1 MPKSPH
7 LFACCICCLL
17 LSGCPGVEETHNDR
31 PSLSVG
37 VVVDEAGL
45 NDQSFNASAWAGAK
59 KAEKELGVKVLS
71 AESREPADY
80 VRNLRSLAKQ
90 DYGLIF
96 AIGFNMED
104 AIQQVASESTTSP
117 PFPIRR
123 RLDAIQLVASE
134 YPDTKFVI
142 IDGAAPDL
150 KNTASIQFREQ
161 EPSFLAGVL
170 AAGMSK
176 HNTIGFVGGQHGPV
190 LDRFEYAYKAGASV
204 QKPDIQVLTQYAETW
219 SDPGKGKELALI
231 QFGQKADV
239 ILQAAGKTGL
249 GVIDAVRTQPGGRYV
264 IGTNSNQDSLEQGKV
279 LTSIMKR
286 LDVVVFDTI
295 RQVLDG
301 HFAPSVQ
308 SLGLKEGAMS
318 LTDMKFTKQDVPPDV
333 LSAVG
338 RYAEEIKTGML
349 QVPATSDE
357 CTEFLK
363 ARLQRKSPVAL
374 DAMSR

>member
-1 MPKSPH
+1 MPKSAH
-7 LFACCICCLL
+7 LLVCCICCVLL
-17 LSGCPGVEETHNDR
+17 AGCLGVEETHTIP
-31 PSLSVG
+31 PSLRVG

-59 KAEKELGVKVLS
+59 KAEKEIGVKVLS

-104 AIQQVASESTTSP
+104 AIRQ
-117 PFPIRR
+117 
-123 RLDAIQLVASE
+123 VASE

-142 IDGAAPDL
+142 IDGVAPDL

-170 AAGMSK
+170 AAGVSK

-190 LDRFEYAYKAGASV
+190 LDRFEYAYKAGALV
-204 QKPDIQVLTQYAETW
+204 QKPGIKVLTQYAETW
-219 SDPGKGKELALI
+219 SDPGKSKELALL
-231 QFGQKADV
+231 QYGQKADV

-249 GVIDAVRTQPGGRYV
+249 GVIDAVRTQPKGRYV
-264 IGTNSNQDSLEQGKV
+264 IGTDSNQDGLEQGKV
-279 LTSIMKR
+279 LTSILKR

-295 RQVLDG
+295 RQVRDG
-301 HFAPSVQ
+301 HFAPGVH
-308 SLGLKEGAMS
+308 SLGLKEQAMS
-318 LTDMKFTKQDVPPDV
+318 LTEMEFTKQDVPPDV

-349 QVPATSDE
+349 QVPSTPVE
-357 CTEFLK
+357 YTEFLK
-363 ARLQRKSPVAL
+363 SRL
-374 DAMSR
+374 